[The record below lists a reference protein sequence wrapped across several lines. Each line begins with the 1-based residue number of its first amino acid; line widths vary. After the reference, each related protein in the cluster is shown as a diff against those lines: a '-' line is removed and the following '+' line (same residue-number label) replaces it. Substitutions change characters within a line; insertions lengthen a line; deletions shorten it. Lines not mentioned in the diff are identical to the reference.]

1 MKDLTEEM
9 QRDYNRLID
18 NKKNVEKN
26 FREEREKGLNSKSD
40 LTLAKKQKWLELER
54 QKNELEVIFKER
66 EERLKT
72 QF

>member
-54 QKNELEVIFKER
+54 QKN
-66 EERLKT
+66 
-72 QF
+72 